1 MIIDNRLSYSHPVC
15 AHHYSDEFF
24 DADIPMYLKHARQSG
39 SPILE
44 LGCGTGRI
52 LIPLAK
58 AGFRIVGLDLYS
70 PMLKVAGEKIAQL
83 SETIQRRIS
92 LIQADISS
100 FSLKQR
106 FNMAYISANTIFHL
120 SRQEQRRCLE
130 CARDVLRPGGTI
142 IIDCESSDSMS
153 TAQECVGMLSRYDDY
168 SKDDSGKTESVRSW
182 ITCVDLAERRMKV
195 KTEVMKRSSD
205 AKVKKCTYNHT
216 FHWFDRIEM
225 ERLLYECG
233 FRTTHIYGDWDMRN
247 FSEGDHRMIFVADKK
262 NSPQAFFGLL

>member
-1 MIIDNRLSYSHPVC
+1 
-15 AHHYSDEFF
+15 
-24 DADIPMYLKHARQSG
+24 MYLKHARRSG

-58 AGFRIVGLDLYS
+58 AGFRVVGLDLYS
-70 PMLKVAGEKIAQL
+70 PMLKVADEKIAQL
-83 SETIQRRIS
+83 GNTIQRRIS
-92 LIQADISS
+92 LIQADISR
-100 FSLKQR
+100 FSLKQC
-106 FNMAYISANTIFHL
+106 FNIAYISANTIFHL
-120 SRQEQRRCLE
+120 SRQEQRKCLE
-130 CARDVLRPGGTI
+130 CARDVLKPGGTI
-142 IIDCESSDSMS
+142 IIDCESPDSMS

-182 ITCVDLAERRMKV
+182 ITCVDLANHRMKV
-195 KTEVMKRSSD
+195 KTEITEKISN
-205 AKVKKCTYNHT
+205 AKVEKYTYNHT

-262 NSPQAFFGLL
+262 TRLKPFLGLL